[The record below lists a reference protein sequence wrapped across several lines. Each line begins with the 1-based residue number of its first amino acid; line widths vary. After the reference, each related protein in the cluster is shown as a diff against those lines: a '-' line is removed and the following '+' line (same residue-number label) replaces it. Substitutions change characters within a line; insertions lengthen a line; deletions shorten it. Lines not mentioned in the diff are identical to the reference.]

1 MRRRDLAALMGA
13 GALGWPLAA
22 RAQRSGK
29 AWRIGV
35 LEPLD
40 ASANRAN
47 LEAFREGLREFGY
60 VEGQNLLIE
69 YRSAAGNG
77 ERFPDLA
84 AELVHLNVDLIV
96 TRGTPAVVAAK
107 GATAAIPIIM
117 AASGEP
123 FGTGVVAG
131 LASPGG
137 NVTGLSSFNT
147 ELEPKRLELLT
158 EIAPGIRRVAAL
170 YNLANPVFPARWKV
184 VNTLAAS
191 RGLEAQLLDV
201 RAPEQI
207 EPAIEAAKRDHADA
221 LVVGIDGLL
230 QAMRTVIAAAA
241 AKHRLPAIY
250 PAKEFVDAGGLC
262 AYGVSYPHLYL
273 RAATFVDKIL
283 KGANPAELP
292 VEQPTKF
299 ELVINL
305 KAAQAIGLTVPSS
318 LLMRADEVIE

>member
-158 EIAPGIRRVAAL
+158 EIAPNGSALSTISPIRS
-170 YNLANPVFPARWKV
+170 FPRAGRC
-184 VNTLAAS
+184 S
-191 RGLEAQLLDV
+191 RHPRV
-201 RAPEQI
+201 RADWSRNCWMCGP
-207 EPAIEAAKRDHADA
+207 
-221 LVVGIDGLL
+221 L
-230 QAMRTVIAAAA
+230 RT
-241 AKHRLPAIY
+241 
-250 PAKEFVDAGGLC
+250 
-262 AYGVSYPHLYL
+262 
-273 RAATFVDKIL
+273 
-283 KGANPAELP
+283 
-292 VEQPTKF
+292 
-299 ELVINL
+299 
-305 KAAQAIGLTVPSS
+305 SS
-318 LLMRADEVIE
+318 LPS